1 MSNDSSAQGRG
12 FAVVTIS
19 SSQSS
24 DIEEGGTI
32 ARDAL
37 VAAGHRLVHQRS
49 VADDLS
55 SLRYLFREWVDDP
68 RVQVIIAI
76 GGSGLDASD
85 NTPEAF
91 SHLISKHMP
100 GFGEIFRSLAFQQ
113 FGITALESRA
123 LGAVCHSTLV
133 YVLPGTPQAVALAV
147 NQLIA
152 PQLSASIPSDHL
164 QPRNAPSIRIP
175 VQPPR

>member
-12 FAVVTIS
+12 FAVVTVCS
-19 SSQSS
+19 SHSPE
-24 DIEEGGTI
+24 IEESGTI
-32 ARDAL
+32 ARDSLIAS
-37 VAAGHRLVHQRS
+37 GHRLVHQRT
-49 VADDLS
+49 VDDDLS

-68 RVQVIIAI
+68 RVQFIIAI

-91 SHLISKHMP
+91 AHLISKHMP

-123 LGAVCHSTLV
+123 LAAVCHSTLV
-133 YVLPGTPQAVALAV
+133 YVLPGAPQAVALAV
-147 NQLIA
+147 NQLIV

-164 QPRNAPSIRIP
+164 QPRNAPSIRIAVP
-175 VQPPR
+175 TR